1 MISQNFVRKDMKKSV
16 IFSVL
21 RRDRYRKDD
30 QHKKSYNGNFDLMLY
45 RNPMEANGNEISLLG
60 SQKLQELPIY
70 QPFYKKPSKWTIQFR
85 NYHQFVNKFDNF
97 QLIQN
102 HRRIWIY
109 FTFKTWYLRF
119 NIIGEN
125 AYYVWGSCD
134 VFFPQAQWWSCKSKH
149 FCNQLE
155 YAYLQH
161 LIKHTF
167 WQAKKHF
174 WNI

>member
-60 SQKLQELPIY
+60 SQKLQELPMY

-109 FTFKTWYLRF
+109 FTFKTPRISWCQNSWSPLF
-119 NIIGEN
+119 GDSVSGINFVN
-125 AYYVWGSCD
+125 S
-134 VFFPQAQWWSCKSKH
+134 FPFRDFKS
-149 FCNQLE
+149 
-155 YAYLQH
+155 
-161 LIKHTF
+161 
-167 WQAKKHF
+167 
-174 WNI
+174 